1 MKKILAMSVLMFIS
15 IALMAQTKSF
25 YDFKVK
31 NIDGEDFDL
40 ASLKGKKV
48 LVVNTASKCGFTPQ
62 YEDLQK
68 LYEKYSSRGFIII
81 GFPANNFMNQEPG
94 SEAEIKQFCTSNYS
108 VTFPMMSKIS
118 VKGNDI
124 HPLYEWLTKKEMNG
138 KMDSKVKWNFQ
149 KYMIDENGKL
159 VDVAYSKTNPMD
171 DQIVSWVENKK

>member
-1 MKKILAMSVLMFIS
+1 MKRILAMSLLMFIS
-15 IALMAQTKSF
+15 IALMAQEKSF

-40 ASLKGKKV
+40 SSLKGKKV

-62 YEDLQK
+62 YEDLQQ
-68 LYEKYSSRGFIII
+68 LYDKYSSRGFIII

-94 SEAEIKQFCTSNYS
+94 SEAEIKQFCTSKYE

-118 VKGNDI
+118 VKGDDI
-124 HPLYEWLTKKEMNG
+124 HPLYEWLTQKEMNG
-138 KMDSKVKWNFQ
+138 KLDSKVKWNFQ

-159 VDVAYSKTNPMD
+159 FDVAYSKTNPMD
-171 DQIVSWVENKK
+171 DQIVSWIENKK